1 MRKGV
6 QRSLPTANGDPSDRH
21 PTQARGSP
29 QPRAPRTSTMS
40 SHRAPGC
47 RHACQG
53 AGFPGRSSARP
64 PLLPLPP
71 GPPRRPP
78 RSRGRPRSVA
88 GCPSHT
94 RPNTEKQSA
103 KRRRRVKEAAGA
115 RRRGRGG
122 GGCAPSRGVRA
133 GGEGTPRGAARGGDP
148 VRAGPCREGLRPSPG
163 SARQRPAHGPLARG
177 GLGRLGERG
186 PGAGPTLALQSLW
199 NQAVVQGPMSQASL
213 LGGRGGPVAH
223 SRSLTSSPLLPT
235 QRTCRLRWPRPHRTE
250 HCGGEAGRAGPSW
263 AELGPGLPSSRPA
276 VALEPAGHPDP
287 WPSGYTALRGEQG
300 TLGPVLVG
308 PPT

>member
-103 KRRRRVKEAAGA
+103 KRRRRVK
-115 RRRGRGG
+115 GG
-122 GGCAPSRGVRA
+122 GGGGAEGAARRAAGSGLAGRGRPGVQPE
-133 GGEGTPRGAARGGDP
+133 EGTPCGPDP
-148 VRAGPCREGLRPSPG
+148 AGRVCAHPRAQPG
-163 SARQRPAHGPLARG
+163 SGQLTVRSLGAVS
-177 GLGRLGERG
+177 GRLGERG

-250 HCGGEAGRAGPSW
+250 HCGGEAGRAGPSR
-263 AELGPGLPSSRPA
+263 AEPGPGLPSSRPA

>member
-103 KRRRRVKEAAGA
+103 KQRRRVKEAAGA
-115 RRRGRGG
+115 RRQGRGG

-177 GLGRLGERG
+177 GFGTARGARPGRGAHLGAPVAVEPGR
-186 PGAGPTLALQSLW
+186 GAGPHVTGLSAGGPRGACRALPLAHFIPVAAHTADLPAPLAAAAPHGALW
-199 NQAVVQGPMSQASL
+199 
-213 LGGRGGPVAH
+213 GRG
-223 SRSLTSSPLLPT
+223 
-235 QRTCRLRWPRPHRTE
+235 
-250 HCGGEAGRAGPSW
+250 GPSW
-263 AELGPGLPSSRPA
+263 AEPGRAGPRLAQQPTGGGLRTGRAP
-276 VALEPAGHPDP
+276 
-287 WPSGYTALRGEQG
+287 
-300 TLGPVLVG
+300 
-308 PPT
+308 